1 MYKDQ
6 FNEQMIKVFEQ
17 FTPEEIEMLHGIF
30 SLIIKKS
37 KVR

>member
-17 FTPEEIEMLHGIF
+17 FTPEEIEMPRGIF
-30 SLIIKKS
+30 SLIKKS